1 MCVGVCVWVCAHVCV
16 CVCGGGGGGGWC
28 ERTETVRTGKRYVIK
43 VAVIL
48 VMANTEVTSITEK
61 QVCLIWP
68 VSPVSPHAVSSL
80 SSRSVNICY
89 Y

>member
-1 MCVGVCVWVCAHVCV
+1 MCGCVHTFVCV
-16 CVCGGGGGGGWC
+16 CVVGEGGGG

-80 SSRSVNICY
+80 SSKSVNICY

>member
-16 CVCGGGGGGGWC
+16 CVCGGGGGGVC
-28 ERTETVRTGKRYVIK
+28 ERTEIVRTGKRYVIK

>member
-1 MCVGVCVWVCAHVCV
+1 MCVCGCVHTFVCV
-16 CVCGGGGGGGWC
+16 CVCGGGGGGGG
-28 ERTETVRTGKRYVIK
+28 ERTETVRTGKRCVIK
-43 VAVIL
+43 AAVIL

-61 QVCLIWP
+61 QVCLSWP

-80 SSRSVNICY
+80 SSMSVNICY

>member
-1 MCVGVCVWVCAHVCV
+1 MGVCTRLCVCVWW
-16 CVCGGGGGGGWC
+16 GRGEGC

-80 SSRSVNICY
+80 SSRVLTFAIIRMWI
-89 Y
+89 

>member
-1 MCVGVCVWVCAHVCV
+1 MGVCTRLCV
-16 CVCGGGGGGGWC
+16 CVCGGGGRGGGG
-28 ERTETVRTGKRYVIK
+28 ERTETVETVRTGKRRVIK
-43 VAVIL
+43 AAVIL

-61 QVCLIWP
+61 QVCLSWP

-80 SSRSVNICY
+80 SSMSVNICY

>member
-1 MCVGVCVWVCAHVCV
+1 MCVFVGVCTRLCV
-16 CVCGGGGGGGWC
+16 CVWWGRGGGGG
-28 ERTETVRTGKRYVIK
+28 ERTETVRTGKRCVIK

-61 QVCLIWP
+61 QVCLSWP

-80 SSRSVNICY
+80 SSMSVNICY

>member
-1 MCVGVCVWVCAHVCV
+1 MCGCVHTFVCV
-16 CVCGGGGGGGWC
+16 CVWWGRGGGC
-28 ERTETVRTGKRYVIK
+28 ERTGKRCVIK

-61 QVCLIWP
+61 QVCLSWP

-80 SSRSVNICY
+80 SSMSVNICY

>member
-1 MCVGVCVWVCAHVCV
+1 MGVCTRLCVCV
-16 CVCGGGGGGGWC
+16 CVVGEGGGVC

>member
-1 MCVGVCVWVCAHVCV
+1 MCGCVHTFVCV
-16 CVCGGGGGGGWC
+16 CVVGEGGGGG

-80 SSRSVNICY
+80 SSRNVNICY

>member
-1 MCVGVCVWVCAHVCV
+1 MWVCAHVCV
-16 CVCGGGGGGGWC
+16 CVCGGGGWGG

>member
-16 CVCGGGGGGGWC
+16 CVCGGGGGGG
-28 ERTETVRTGKRYVIK
+28 ERTETVRTGKRCVIK
-43 VAVIL
+43 AAVIL

-61 QVCLIWP
+61 QVCLSWP

-80 SSRSVNICY
+80 SSMSVNICY

>member
-1 MCVGVCVWVCAHVCV
+1 MCGCVHTFVCV
-16 CVCGGGGGGGWC
+16 CVVGEGGGG

>member
-1 MCVGVCVWVCAHVCV
+1 MCGCVHTFVCV
-16 CVCGGGGGGGWC
+16 CVVGGGGGC
-28 ERTETVRTGKRYVIK
+28 ERAETVRTGKRYVIK

>member
-1 MCVGVCVWVCAHVCV
+1 MGVCTRLCV
-16 CVCGGGGGGGWC
+16 CVCGGGGGGGGC

-80 SSRSVNICY
+80 SSRSVNIY
-89 Y
+89 YY